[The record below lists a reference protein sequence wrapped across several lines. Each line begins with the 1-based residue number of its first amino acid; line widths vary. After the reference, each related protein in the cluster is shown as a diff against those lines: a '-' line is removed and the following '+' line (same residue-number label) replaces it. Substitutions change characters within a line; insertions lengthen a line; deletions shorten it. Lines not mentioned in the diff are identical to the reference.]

1 MKQST
6 TLKLSLLLVLQLLF
20 LQAQEQ
26 TKSALLDIDRIYS
39 GEFEEETERTIQWIE
54 GGDAYVIIEKSQS
67 LPGADELIRYDSRT
81 QAKSI
86 FVNAGRE
93 FFFVKR
99 RHKGA
104 DIYKFQQG
112 MEDQHERGLLGI

>member
-6 TLKLSLLLVLQLLF
+6 TLKLSLLLVLQLFF
-20 LQAQEQ
+20 LQAQDQ

-67 LPGADELIRYDSRT
+67 LPGADELIRYPDIRIMIPGSGNPNT
-81 QAKSI
+81 KTDNHIAQ
-86 FVNAGRE
+86 FVIDGG
-93 FFFVKR
+93 FV
-99 RHKGA
+99 
-104 DIYKFQQG
+104 
-112 MEDQHERGLLGI
+112 MT